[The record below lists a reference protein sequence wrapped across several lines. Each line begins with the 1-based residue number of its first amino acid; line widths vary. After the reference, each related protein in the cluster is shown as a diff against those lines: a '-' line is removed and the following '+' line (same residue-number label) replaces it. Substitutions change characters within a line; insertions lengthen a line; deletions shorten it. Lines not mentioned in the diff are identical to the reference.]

1 MKLWQKNFLYAA
13 LLFMS
18 ILYICVFFLASP
30 SVTSV
35 LANAKATALSEE
47 YAISRALDS
56 TFGNIRPQSHQNA
69 AASFAEYYEERGI
82 YLEIGGDDGVL
93 FSSLPYNAA
102 SASGTLAW
110 VKHDKD
116 TYISIKD
123 QLASGYNFVFMKSA
137 SDAVDTSIQQCLVSA
152 VSGTGVILALCV
164 LLYFTLK
171 KINQPVDR
179 LAHEL
184 RTPLTAISGYAEALM
199 ISKLS
204 EEQRYNATR
213 YILDESKRLAEISE
227 KLLTIASLRERGAKK
242 ENVDI
247 EALFAHAQR
256 TYGQVD
262 YAVQWKRVTGDKVL
276 LQSLIN
282 NLVANAIKAS
292 PTGSV
297 VELAALDRQIIVRD
311 RGRGMNEEQLEYVNH
326 PNRAESP
333 QKRSGLGIPLCHEIA
348 KLHRATLLF
357 TSEAGQGTQ
366 SVITFTTR

>member
-18 ILYICVFFLASP
+18 IFYICVFFLASP

-35 LANAKATALSEE
+35 LEGAKAAALSEE

-56 TFGNIRPQSHQNA
+56 TFNNIRPQSHQSA
-69 AASFAEYYEERGI
+69 AASFAEYYADRGI
-82 YLEIGGDDGVL
+82 YLEIGSDDGML
-93 FSSLPYNAA
+93 FSSLPYDAV
-102 SASGTLAW
+102 SAPGTLDW
-110 VKHDKD
+110 VTYDED
-116 TYISIKD
+116 TYISITD
-123 QLASGYNFVFMKSA
+123 QLSSGYYFVFMKSA
-137 SDAVDTSIQQCLVSA
+137 TEAVTTSMTQCLLSA
-152 VSGTGVILALCV
+152 VSGTGVIMALCI

-171 KINQPVDR
+171 KVNQPVDR

-213 YILDESKRLAEISE
+213 YILDESKRLADISE
-227 KLLTIASLRERGAKK
+227 KLLTISSLRERGAKR

-282 NLVANAIKAS
+282 NLVSNAIKAS
-292 PTGSV
+292 PESSG
-297 VELAALDRQIIVRD
+297 VELASLDKQIIVRD
-311 RGRGMNEEQLEYVNH
+311 HGRGMSAEQLEYVNH
-326 PNRAESP
+326 PARTESP

-348 KLHRATLLF
+348 KLHRATLHF
-357 TSEAGQGTQ
+357 TSETGNGTQ
-366 SVITFTTR
+366 AVISFTTR

>member
-13 LLFMS
+13 LLFMA
-18 ILYICVFFLASP
+18 IFFICVFFLASP

-35 LANAKATALSEE
+35 LSGAKAAALSEE

-56 TFGNIRPQSHQNA
+56 TFNNIRPQSHQNA
-69 AASFAEYYEERGI
+69 AASFSEYYAERGI
-82 YLEIGGDDGVL
+82 YLEISSDDGVL
-93 FSSLPYNAA
+93 FSSLPHEAA
-102 SASGTLAW
+102 SAPGTLAW
-110 VKHDKD
+110 IKHGDD

-123 QLASGYNFVFMKSA
+123 QLTSGYYFVFMKSA
-137 SDAVDTSIQQCLVSA
+137 TEAVDTSIRQCLLSA
-152 VSGTGVILALCV
+152 VFGTGVILALCL

-171 KINQPVDR
+171 KVNQPVDR

-227 KLLTIASLRERGAKK
+227 KLLTISSLRERGAKR
-242 ENVDI
+242 ESVDI

-262 YAVQWKRVTGDKVL
+262 YDVQWKRVTGDRVL

-292 PTGSV
+292 ANGSTV
-297 VELAALDRQIIVRD
+297 QLTASDRQIIVRD
-311 RGRGMNEEQLEYVNH
+311 SGKGMSAEQLEYVNH
-326 PNRAESP
+326 PARTESP

-348 KLHRATLLF
+348 KLHRATLHF
-357 TSEAGQGTQ
+357 ISETGNGTQ
-366 SVITFTTR
+366 AVITFTTR

>member
-1 MKLWQKNFLYAA
+1 MKLWQKNYLYAS
-13 LLFMS
+13 LLFMA
-18 ILYICVFFLASP
+18 IFYICVFFLASP
-30 SVTSV
+30 TVTSV
-35 LANAKATALSEE
+35 LANAKTAALSEE

-56 TFGNIRPQSHQNA
+56 TFNNIRPQSHQNA
-69 AASFAEYYEERGI
+69 AASFTEYYEERGI
-82 YLEIGGDDGVL
+82 YLEIGSDEGVL
-93 FSSLPYNAA
+93 FSSLPYSVTPAP
-102 SASGTLAW
+102 GTLDW
-110 VKHDKD
+110 VTHGED
-116 TYISIKD
+116 TYISITD
-123 QLASGYNFVFMKSA
+123 QLSSGYYFMFMKSA
-137 SDAVDTSIQQCLVSA
+137 SDAVGTSIRQCLLSA
-152 VSGTGVILALCV
+152 ASGTGVILALCI

-204 EEQRYNATR
+204 DEQRYNATR

-227 KLLTIASLRERGAKK
+227 KLLTISNLRERGAKR

-262 YAVQWKRVTGDKVL
+262 YAVQWKRVTGDRVL

-292 PTGSV
+292 PEGSV
-297 VELAALDRQIIVRD
+297 VDLASLDRQFIVRD
-311 RGRGMNEEQLEYVNH
+311 RGRGMSTEQLEYVNH
-326 PNRAESP
+326 PSRTESP

-348 KLHRATLLF
+348 KLHRATLHF
-357 TSEAGQGTQ
+357 TSDTAQGTQ
-366 SVITFTTR
+366 AVISFTTR